1 MSDRIGIRA
10 WIDFAFKKIFGK
22 PGNEVCLISL
32 LNSVL
37 DLRKPVE
44 SVEFLNPFSLKE
56 FEEAKLICVDVKA
69 TDTDK
74 RIFIVEVQMIVATS
88 FAKRAV
94 YYASKAYSDQLAAGE
109 DYGKLKS
116 TYAVCLL
123 MRPIW
128 KDQRLHHH
136 FRLVEK
142 QSGVVLEDAIEIH
155 TVELAKYNE
164 IRNTLSQASLLEQ
177 WCYWIRYSHEHS
189 EEELR
194 ALLPGLPFLHATR
207 ELREIQDLTEE
218 KQMYDSREKAVRD
231 FESFLIDV
239 REEGLET
246 GRAEGKAE
254 GREEGLEEGE
264 IKFIRTLQEIL
275 GEATSDEAELKNRS
289 LVQLQ
294 AMSAELRARILDR
307 RQ

>member
-69 TDTDK
+69 TDTE
-74 RIFIVEVQMIVATS
+74 RRVFIVEVQMIVATS

-94 YYASKAYSDQLAAGE
+94 YYASKA
-109 DYGKLKS
+109 
-116 TYAVCLL
+116 
-123 MRPIW
+123 M
-128 KDQRLHHH
+128 
-136 FRLVEK
+136 
-142 QSGVVLEDAIEIH
+142 
-155 TVELAKYNE
+155 
-164 IRNTLSQASLLEQ
+164 
-177 WCYWIRYSHEHS
+177 
-189 EEELR
+189 
-194 ALLPGLPFLHATR
+194 
-207 ELREIQDLTEE
+207 
-218 KQMYDSREKAVRD
+218 
-231 FESFLIDV
+231 
-239 REEGLET
+239 
-246 GRAEGKAE
+246 
-254 GREEGLEEGE
+254 
-264 IKFIRTLQEIL
+264 
-275 GEATSDEAELKNRS
+275 SDEAELKNRS

-294 AMSAELRARILDR
+294 AMSAELRARILYR